1 MGLQG
6 WMAKESMKRWS
17 QTVLP
22 PEPLEMGARIRVQSR
37 KFTHNTRENSRS
49 VGVGVRVEAELA
61 DERGVHIVEHVGP
74 DLTDV

>member
-6 WMAKESMKRWS
+6 WIANESIKRWS

-22 PEPLEMGARIRVQSR
+22 PEPLEIGARVKVHSR

-49 VGVGVRVEAELA
+49 VGMGVSVKAELA
-61 DERGVHIVEHVGP
+61 YERRVYIVEHVGP
-74 DLTDV
+74 DLANV